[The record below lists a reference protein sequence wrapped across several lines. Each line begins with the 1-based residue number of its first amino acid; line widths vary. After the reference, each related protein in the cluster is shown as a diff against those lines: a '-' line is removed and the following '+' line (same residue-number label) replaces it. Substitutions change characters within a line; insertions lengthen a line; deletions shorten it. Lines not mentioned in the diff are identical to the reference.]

1 MKFHFSSLL
10 MLWISDCETYGR
22 VELSNFST
30 FIEEH
35 SATILSANVKFSDNA
50 WWFENKIFPK
60 KLGEWRMRC
69 LTGSEG
75 MLPKLSKAWTGAMV
89 AKILV
94 TKYSRMDQVKFV
106 EDSL

>member
-1 MKFHFSSLL
+1 
-10 MLWISDCETYGR
+10 
-22 VELSNFST
+22 
-30 FIEEH
+30 
-35 SATILSANVKFSDNA
+35 
-50 WWFENKIFPK
+50 
-60 KLGEWRMRC
+60 MRC

>member
-10 MLWISDCETYGR
+10 MLWISDCETYGG

-50 WWFENKIFPK
+50 WWFEK
-60 KLGEWRMRC
+60 
-69 LTGSEG
+69 
-75 MLPKLSKAWTGAMV
+75 
-89 AKILV
+89 
-94 TKYSRMDQVKFV
+94 
-106 EDSL
+106 

>member
-1 MKFHFSSLL
+1 MVGLNYQIFQHLSRNIQQPYFQQ
-10 MLWISDCETYGR
+10 ML
-22 VELSNFST
+22 NFQ
-30 FIEEH
+30 IM
-35 SATILSANVKFSDNA
+35 LDDLK
-50 WWFENKIFPK
+50 NKIFPK